1 MTQWPEHIAARTW
14 HGRRGAIRN
23 AFSYGVDYLLLDMES
38 PLGPA
43 CFSRNRFNLYAVHDR
58 HHGGPRGA
66 GRGLAWAREVFA
78 ARGFADLDQFR
89 ILLMTQPSFLGFTF
103 NPVSF
108 WLLLKGDALHAVIA
122 EVNNTFGD
130 RHSYFCARPDFAP
143 INRSDAITAQKIFHV
158 SPFQAVSGAYTFH
171 FGFSP
176 TEIAFRI
183 ALSYGDEGVV
193 ATLNGVRRK
202 ARAQTLLA
210 AALRRPFGALRVV
223 ALIYWQ
229 ALKLKSK
236 GAHYAPPPLPP
247 KKEVS

>member
-38 PLGPA
+38 PQGPA

-130 RHSYFCARPDFAP
+130 RHSYFCARSDFAP
-143 INRSDAITAQKIFHV
+143 INRSDAINAQKIFHV

-183 ALSYGDEGVV
+183 ALSDGDEGVV

-202 ARAQTLLA
+202 VRAQTLLA
-210 AALRRPFGALRVV
+210 AALCRPFGALRVV